1 MEDIFLL
8 FWCAYFSRTFGLNIS
23 WTLVSIHCVVR
34 TDRLAEMM
42 YASVMGSRLGTDWAG
57 LGLDISLD
65 LLLRGQVSLSI

>member
-1 MEDIFLL
+1 M
-8 FWCAYFSRTFGLNIS
+8 
-23 WTLVSIHCVVR
+23 R

-65 LLLRGQVSLSI
+65 LLLRGQVSLSIDGDDVSMKGKQ